1 MEHMFQL
8 KTELFSESICIL
20 KYYCNIINT
29 WLLTKKLLGLGRWL
43 DGHPD
48 VLDFF
53 IRPLRTC
60 RCVDWR
66 TSDGHVCLRSR
77 RLSNHAHVDGF
88 RRRLRLVHPHLDS
101 GFFRLW
107 RMNGFELLLDGCL
120 FISRFRFVDD
130 WFWSFYRFRQLK
142 LQLAGC
148 DGSRLRIVRTSALDR
163 LDPHWID

>member
-1 MEHMFQL
+1 MFQL

-101 GFFRLW
+101 RFFGSGGWTGLFSRW
-107 RMNGFELLLDGCL
+107 STVCLLVVSGLLMIG
-120 FISRFRFVDD
+120 
-130 WFWSFYRFRQLK
+130 FWSFYRFRQLK